1 MKCPAQLHQLRDS
14 EMSWVGTG
22 PSDAQRTIQ
31 KIWPK
36 RIGHMAW
43 DSKIQW
49 NRLAEQRWT
58 WYDVSTFWSFF
69 LHTPSLCVKQW
80 FIHSMTVPSSLP
92 WRVCNPSSAYAIYPF
107 HSDFGTTWF
116 EWHHE
121 SLQTSEDNH
130 SAGLST
136 CELAGAVAPLQADC
150 GPGPGVEGDNS
161 WNSLEGTSVR

>member
-14 EMSWVGTG
+14 EMSWVGAG
-22 PSDAQRTIQ
+22 PSDAQRAIQ

-36 RIGHMAW
+36 RVIWRGTRKSNGIDLLNKGGRDMTRAP
-43 DSKIQW
+43 
-49 NRLAEQRWT
+49 
-58 WYDVSTFWSFF
+58 FWPFF

-92 WRVCNPSSAYAIYPF
+92 WRVCNPSSAYTIYPF

-136 CELAGAVAPLQADC
+136 CELAGAVGPLQADC